1 MSTDEERIYSIA
13 LTQIP
18 GVGHIGAKRLVD
30 GMGSATDV
38 FRYRTELPDRLP
50 GVNRAVVAAL
60 DSPQALKRAEQEYEF
75 ARNNRISCFTLADED
90 YPSRLREC
98 DDAPVV
104 LFFKGKANLNAL
116 HIINMVGTRNATDYG
131 KHICVSFLQE
141 LQMLCPD
148 VLVVSGLAYGID
160 INAHRSALSVE
171 LPTVG
176 VLAHGLDRIYP
187 SLHRKTAID
196 MLRQGGLLTEFLS
209 GTNPDKHN
217 FISRNRIVA
226 GISDATIVVL
236 KAVR

>member
-1 MSTDEERIYSIA
+1 
-13 LTQIP
+13 
-18 GVGHIGAKRLVD
+18 
-30 GMGSATDV
+30 
-38 FRYRTELPDRLP
+38 
-50 GVNRAVVAAL
+50 
-60 DSPQALKRAEQEYEF
+60 
-75 ARNNRISCFTLADED
+75 
-90 YPSRLREC
+90 
-98 DDAPVV
+98 
-104 LFFKGKANLNAL
+104 
-116 HIINMVGTRNATDYG
+116 
-131 KHICVSFLQE
+131 
-141 LQMLCPD
+141 MLCPD

-226 GISDATIVVL
+226 GIRETYICTVIFFIVL
-236 KAVR
+236 DLRLTKGWSQA

>member
-90 YPSRLREC
+90 YPSRSVTMLLSCCSLKGRPISMPYTLLIWWG
-98 DDAPVV
+98 PVMRQTTGST
-104 LFFKGKANLNAL
+104 F
-116 HIINMVGTRNATDYG
+116 
-131 KHICVSFLQE
+131 VSAS
-141 LQMLCPD
+141 CK
-148 VLVVSGLAYGID
+148 SC
-160 INAHRSALSVE
+160 RCSVRMC
-171 LPTVG
+171 L
-176 VLAHGLDRIYP
+176 
-187 SLHRKTAID
+187 
-196 MLRQGGLLTEFLS
+196 
-209 GTNPDKHN
+209 
-217 FISRNRIVA
+217 
-226 GISDATIVVL
+226 
-236 KAVR
+236 

>member
-1 MSTDEERIYSIA
+1 M
-13 LTQIP
+13 
-18 GVGHIGAKRLVD
+18 GHIGAKRLVD

-141 LQMLCPD
+141 LQMQCPD
-148 VLVVSGLAYGID
+148 VLVVSGLAYESISMPT
-160 INAHRSALSVE
+160 AQHCLSNF
-171 LPTVG
+171 LLWGYWLTGWIASIRPFTV
-176 VLAHGLDRIYP
+176 
-187 SLHRKTAID
+187 
-196 MLRQGGLLTEFLS
+196 RQLS
-209 GTNPDKHN
+209 TCFG
-217 FISRNRIVA
+217 
-226 GISDATIVVL
+226 
-236 KAVR
+236 KADC

>member
-1 MSTDEERIYSIA
+1 V
-13 LTQIP
+13 TQIP

-148 VLVVSGLAYGID
+148 MLVVSWIGLWNRYQCPPLSTVCRTSYCGGIGSR
-160 INAHRSALSVE
+160 AGSHLSV
-171 LPTVG
+171 
-176 VLAHGLDRIYP
+176 P
-187 SLHRKTAID
+187 S
-196 MLRQGGLLTEFLS
+196 
-209 GTNPDKHN
+209 P
-217 FISRNRIVA
+217 
-226 GISDATIVVL
+226 
-236 KAVR
+236 

>member
-1 MSTDEERIYSIA
+1 MSYSIRSSHPICTSTDEERIYSIA

-104 LFFKGKANLNAL
+104 LFFKGRPISMPYTLLIWWGPVMRQTTEA
-116 HIINMVGTRNATDYG
+116 H
-131 KHICVSFLQE
+131 
-141 LQMLCPD
+141 LCQLPARVAD
-148 VLVVSGLAYGID
+148 AVSGCACSQWIGLWNRYQCPP
-160 INAHRSALSVE
+160 LS
-171 LPTVG
+171 TVCRTSYCG

-209 GTNPDKHN
+209 EQ
-217 FISRNRIVA
+217 IRINTT
-226 GISDATIVVL
+226 S
-236 KAVR
+236 

>member
-75 ARNNRISCFTLADED
+75 ARNNRISCFPLADED

-116 HIINMVGTRNATDYG
+116 HIINMVA
-131 KHICVSFLQE
+131 H
-141 LQMLCPD
+141 LCQLPARVAD
-148 VLVVSGLAYGID
+148 AVSGCACSQWIGLWNRYQCPPLSTVCRTSYCGGIGSR
-160 INAHRSALSVE
+160 AGSHLSVSS
-171 LPTVG
+171 P
-176 VLAHGLDRIYP
+176 
-187 SLHRKTAID
+187 
-196 MLRQGGLLTEFLS
+196 
-209 GTNPDKHN
+209 
-217 FISRNRIVA
+217 
-226 GISDATIVVL
+226 
-236 KAVR
+236 

>member
-104 LFFKGKANLNAL
+104 LFFKGRPISMPYTLLIWWGPVMRQTTGSTFVSASCKSC
-116 HIINMVGTRNATDYG
+116 RC
-131 KHICVSFLQE
+131 CVRMCL
-141 LQMLCPD
+141 
-148 VLVVSGLAYGID
+148 
-160 INAHRSALSVE
+160 
-171 LPTVG
+171 
-176 VLAHGLDRIYP
+176 
-187 SLHRKTAID
+187 
-196 MLRQGGLLTEFLS
+196 
-209 GTNPDKHN
+209 
-217 FISRNRIVA
+217 
-226 GISDATIVVL
+226 
-236 KAVR
+236 